1 MSPPSKIL
9 IATRLLA
16 PPNGQQMLLNRRTF
30 PFYRSWFSV
39 ILPTMTLNRCLFSW
53 TRSLLIQHQVFLIWA
68 RSSLQQK
75 AMCQLV
81 IWLLHEAWN
90 SSIKSSARNLHHY
103 SLEVSTL
110 CFLNRNKRSSGH
122 EHCSFKVVYVH
133 TSRVVLFNPCV
144 ASGHLRIVLLM
155 LPVILFVF

>member
-1 MSPPSKIL
+1 MVSKCYWTEGHFHFIDVDSVSFYPQWHW
-9 IATRLLA
+9 IVFYFHERDHYWSSTLLE
-16 PPNGQQMLLNRRTF
+16 
-30 PFYRSWFSV
+30 
-39 ILPTMTLNRCLFSW
+39 
-53 TRSLLIQHQVFLIWA
+53 VFLIWA
-68 RSSLQQK
+68 RKCSSLQQK
-75 AMCQLV
+75 AVCQLV

-103 SLEVSTL
+103 SLEVSAL

-155 LPVILFVF
+155 LPVISFVF